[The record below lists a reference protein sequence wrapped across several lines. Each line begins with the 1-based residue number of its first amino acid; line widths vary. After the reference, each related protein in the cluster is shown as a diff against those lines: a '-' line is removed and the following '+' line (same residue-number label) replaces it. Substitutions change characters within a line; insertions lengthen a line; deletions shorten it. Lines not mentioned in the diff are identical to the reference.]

1 MSKRSIAI
9 TIWRAPE
16 LHAQLEQQLRRRPD
30 GDFFYLIDEDER
42 VSPVTD
48 LLIGTAVTPCRIG
61 DIPYHLPFATV
72 TVPAEEVCDTF
83 YLNYLLDELLY
94 CREFYDLIV
103 QDEEYN
109 ELSLGDIHTMT
120 LARPDQLILH
130 AAKGDLVITDPV
142 TIEMLTHCPAFIK
155 GRDNIYFSHH
165 YTYYPQSQRPLIHW
179 KSFRAH
185 REAVQNY
192 LQKASQAPQEAE

>member
-120 LARPDQLILH
+120 LARPDQPFHLPATAGR
-130 AAKGDLVITDPV
+130 AA
-142 TIEMLTHCPAFIK
+142 A
-155 GRDNIYFSHH
+155 
-165 YTYYPQSQRPLIHW
+165 
-179 KSFRAH
+179 
-185 REAVQNY
+185 
-192 LQKASQAPQEAE
+192 